1 MIENEVALL
10 CVTNYAGTCKGIC
23 GYDLVYNFLIQ
34 LLPLQNPVF
43 MVHFSNAF
51 WYGNEAF
58 LKVVL
63 KIKLLHS
70 LQSFTCHM
78 VNIGEWK
85 YIFTRVVIKVFSLES
100 HSCCSCSTR
109 VVREALLSHSCR
121 SCLTRVSLVLHSCR
135 SCHTCVVFVSHSC
148 RLCLAL
154 VLQTRLD
161 PGYSI

>member
-43 MVHFSNAF
+43 MVYFSNAF

-63 KIKLLHS
+63 RIKLLHS

-78 VNIGEWK
+78 VNIGERK

-100 HSCCSCSTR
+100 YSCCLCNTR
-109 VVREALLSHSCR
+109 LVCEALLS
-121 SCLTRVSLVLHSCR
+121 HSCR

-154 VLQTRLD
+154 VL
-161 PGYSI
+161 